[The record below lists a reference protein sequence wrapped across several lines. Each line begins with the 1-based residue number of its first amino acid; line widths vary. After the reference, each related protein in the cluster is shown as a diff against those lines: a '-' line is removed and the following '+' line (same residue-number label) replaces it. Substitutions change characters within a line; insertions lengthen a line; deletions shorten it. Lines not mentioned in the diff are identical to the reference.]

1 MQIDFQKFTER
12 SRRTV
17 TDAAEMAV
25 SCGYPSVEPEVLM
38 VSLIQNARDMV
49 FFLLQRMEVDRI
61 AFCQTVSDSL
71 ATVERTDGHEVDLSE
86 NVVQVLLMAQRI
98 AQGPGTY
105 AVAVEHI
112 FQAFCLVPGP
122 VRDIA
127 RRFGI
132 DERRVADA
140 VAAFRGGNMN
150 HQPGQVSGGG
160 GDGREGERDR
170 SAPNLSKYARNMSL
184 AAQEGKIEPAIGRDA
199 EVRRILQILS
209 RKTKNNPMLVGAP
222 GTGKTSIIEG
232 LAHRILRGDVPQ
244 ELAGLKLWSLDMSAL
259 VAGTSQHGEFEQR
272 LKSVVKE
279 AMEDPKT
286 VLFID
291 EIHLL
296 IGAGGSMDAANILK
310 PELARGEL
318 KVIGATTTD
327 EYIKYVETDKA
338 FARRFQKVIVDEP
351 DTESAITIMR
361 GIKQRFETFHRIKIL
376 DDAVV
381 ASVKLSQRYITDR
394 YLPDK
399 AIDLLDEAA
408 SRMRIDRSSVPE
420 ELDALSRTIRS
431 KEMERESL
439 RQDAGEHDLS
449 ALDAEIAELRARENG
464 LNAQWQNERQLME
477 DIQRKKDEIESLKS
491 GFEQEELA
499 GHYEEAVSLRGR
511 MDAAK
516 AELET
521 IQQEAQESAGRLL
534 KMNLDEDDIR
544 QVVTAWTGIPVN
556 RLGDDDLQRL
566 ADLESTLSA
575 SVIGQDRGVQAV
587 SKVIRRNKMGF
598 GDAGKPIGSFL
609 FLGTTGV
616 GKTELAKTLAEY
628 LFNSRDMLV
637 RIDMSEYQQ
646 EHSVSRLFGAPPGY
660 VGYDQGGQLTE
671 AVRRKPYSVILL
683 DEIEKA
689 HPKVF
694 ETMLQVLDDGR
705 MTDGQGRV
713 VDFKNTIIIMTS
725 NMGARAITETII
737 GGDRSDESVE
747 RAKEQVLAMLR
758 EKVAPEFINRI
769 DDIVMFMP
777 LGLEEIARIVA
788 LQVGQLRRRLQGNGI
803 DLRLDDQA
811 MALLTR
817 RGYVPEYGA
826 RPVKRAVNDC
836 IVNELTMKILS
847 REVVKT
853 SPILVTAENGEF
865 VFRNILESPNQ

>member
-1 MQIDFQKFTER
+1 MQLDFQKFTDL
-12 SRRTV
+12 SIQTV
-17 TDAAEMAV
+17 RNAAELAV
-25 SCGYPSVEPEVLM
+25 ECGYPSVEPEVLM
-38 VSLIQNARDMV
+38 VALIQNARDMV
-49 FFLLQRMEVDRI
+49 FFLLQRMNVDRVM
-61 AFCQTVSDSL
+61 FCQTVSESL
-71 ATVERTDGHEVDLSE
+71 ATVERTDDHEVELSD
-86 NVVQVLLMAQRI
+86 NVVQVLIMAQRI
-98 AQGPGTY
+98 AQGPGSY
-105 AVAVEHI
+105 KVAVEHI
-112 FQAFCLVPGP
+112 FEALCLVPGP
-122 VRDIA
+122 IRDIA
-127 RRFGI
+127 QRCGITDSNVAEAVESFRNGNIRRDHQES
-132 DERRVADA
+132 DESTESTGSGQENGHSVA
-140 VAAFRGGNMN
+140 
-150 HQPGQVSGGG
+150 
-160 GDGREGERDR
+160 
-170 SAPNLSKYARNMSL
+170 NLSKYARNMSL
-184 AAQEGKIEPAIGRDA
+184 AAQEGKIEPAIGRDS

-259 VAGTSQHGEFEQR
+259 VAGTSQHGEFEDR
-272 LKSVVKE
+272 LKKVVKE
-279 AMEDPKT
+279 AMDDPKI

-361 GIKQRFETFHRIKIL
+361 GIKQRFETYHRIKIL
-376 DDAVV
+376 DDAIV

-394 YLPDK
+394 FLPDK

-420 ELDALSRTIRS
+420 ELDELSRTIRS

-439 RQDAGEHDLS
+439 RQDAEVHDLTS
-449 ALDAEIAELRARENG
+449 LDAEIASLRERENT
-464 LNAQWQNERQLME
+464 LNARWQNERQLME
-477 DIQRKKDEIESLKS
+477 DIQRKKDGISALKTSYEQKELS
-491 GFEQEELA
+491 GN
-499 GHYEEAVSLRGR
+499 YEDAVALRGR
-511 MDAAK
+511 IDAAMN
-516 AELET
+516 ELEE
-521 IQQEAQESAGRLL
+521 IQRDASENAGKLL

-556 RLGDDDLQRL
+556 RLGDDEMERL
-566 ADLESTLSA
+566 SELEPTLSM

-725 NMGARAITETII
+725 NMGAQAITRTII
-737 GGDRSDESVE
+737 GGDRTNESVE
-747 RAKEQVLAMLR
+747 QAKEQVLAMLKER
-758 EKVAPEFINRI
+758 VAPEFINRI

-777 LGLEEIARIVA
+777 LGLEEIGRITE
-788 LQVGQLRRRLQGNGI
+788 LQVNQLRRRLQANGI
-803 DLRLDDQA
+803 SLTLDESA
-811 MALLTR
+811 MSLLAR
-817 RGYVPEYGA
+817 KGFIPEYGA

-853 SPILVTAENGEF
+853 RPILVTTENGEF
-865 VFRNILESPNQ
+865 KFVNME